1 MMNKYVVENMG
12 RITTDWRQ
20 KTGEKVAL
28 TPGGVSA
35 T

>member
-20 KTGEKVAL
+20 KTGEKRQLV
-28 TPGGVSA
+28 TPD
-35 T
+35 